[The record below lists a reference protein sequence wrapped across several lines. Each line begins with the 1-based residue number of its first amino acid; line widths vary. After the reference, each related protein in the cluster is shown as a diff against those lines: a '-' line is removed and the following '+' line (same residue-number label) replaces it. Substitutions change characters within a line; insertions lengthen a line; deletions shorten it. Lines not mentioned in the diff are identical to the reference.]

1 MTTVFSETFYQGA
14 AGDLLTT
21 SNTTFGTITGA
32 SVFAASAPTGAFSP
46 LSALF
51 STTTTMT
58 ALESFSGGLTSNVYY
73 TMYVKVTAFP
83 SVTTIIA
90 HLRAAGVARHQL
102 RITNTGTLQLRNN
115 VTAVAT
121 SVATLTAGQWARL
134 DWQVLNGTTQTLKIF
149 LGANING
156 AVADETISG
165 ASTTGTMDECQWG
178 VTTAATVDLYLAGI
192 VHSDSALPGAF
203 VSPRPAINNSKLG
216 MIGDSLTY
224 QAGPGAAN
232 LTSLLVTS
240 GWSSSN
246 ITINGLIGRSI
257 INGASSSQ
265 SVLDAWWLAGLNP
278 KYIIIAL
285 GANNKNATDA
295 NWNSYIN
302 ALLNYIGT
310 GHTIYW
316 VNQGFQDATDSRVLA
331 FNTRLNTIAAGRAD
345 LFPLDWNTAAPH
357 SIVADWLAGDPDGV
371 HMVTA
376 GYVVRNAFITS
387 GVQGSAPVVPAT
399 SGSIQ
404 AELNRLANGG
414 TNYRTGSNIKSINAA
429 ANEWAGTTGKNAVA
443 ALNSK
448 NGVTNPNAFLDFQGV
463 CNALAGTTGL
473 GPPDALRHI
482 AS

>member
-156 AVADETISG
+156 TVADETISG

-376 GYVVRNAFITS
+376 GYVVRNAFITA

-414 TNYRTGSNIKSINAA
+414 TNYRTGTSIKAVDAA
-429 ANEWAGTTGKNAVA
+429 ANEWAGTTGKSAVA